1 MLGQLPGGDVH
12 GTVVTDED
20 VRVGI
25 PSLIG
30 DEDLYPGQLGDAREY
45 AGRRLDAF
53 GFGALY
59 DVGNLRLYGGLRD
72 RGPDTILVPT
82 PLPETVCVVRVAS
95 YPPVAQLV
103 VCRRGRLA
111 CGPLGLRAVAVC
123 GGLLAGLIE
132 LRPTLEDPVECPLSV
147 VVAVPFLSHEAGLS
161 EKVIHPLGVAIRP
174 EGEQRTQRKVRP
186 RIVAGVVACISPP
199 QAGEF
204 VAVFRLLGKREQVF
218 VADV

>member
-1 MLGQLPGGDVH
+1 MLDELPCRDVQ

-30 DEDLYPGQLGDAREY
+30 HEDLYPGQLGDAREY

-59 DVGNLRLYGGLRD
+59 NVGNLRLYGGLRD

-82 PLPETVCVVRVAS
+82 PCSEAVCVVWVTF

-103 VCRRGRLA
+103 VCWR
-111 CGPLGLRAVAVC
+111 
-123 GGLLAGLIE
+123 
-132 LRPTLEDPVECPLSV
+132 
-147 VVAVPFLSHEAGLS
+147 
-161 EKVIHPLGVAIRP
+161 
-174 EGEQRTQRKVRP
+174 
-186 RIVAGVVACISPP
+186 
-199 QAGEF
+199 
-204 VAVFRLLGKREQVF
+204 
-218 VADV
+218 